1 MSAVV
6 ITGLGLVLPGAHHVD
21 AAREILTTGAP
32 QFSELPEALGHGRGA
47 VAELPAG
54 IIPPMQARRLDRTSR
69 FAWAATH
76 ACFQDAGLHPKT
88 FGGSRIG
95 VAVGTLCGGNEASEA
110 FLWPYLKRGPEGAS
124 PMVFPNCVAN
134 ATSGH
139 LAVAFGLQGP
149 STTQL
154 ERENSTLAAL
164 EQAARWLRMG
174 VCDAAL
180 VIGADGLYPLLSE
193 ITQRSRMTARHGLP
207 RPHTATGFLPGE
219 GAQAFLL
226 EREADALA
234 RGVRIRAR
242 LGALSSSSLEDR
254 AAAMQRAVAEVMDRT
269 PDHWI
274 AGANGHVRVDGSE
287 ARLGEGLP
295 QPVHP
300 KALWGEF
307 CGVGGQLLAAALLRP
322 AGQVLVTAPGSF
334 GPQFALRLDDVA
346 I

>member
-1 MSAVV
+1 MTRIVF
-6 ITGLGLVLPGAHHVD
+6 TGLGLVLPGAHHVE
-21 AAREILTTGAP
+21 AAREILTTGTP
-32 QFSELPEALGHGRGA
+32 QFAELPEALGKGRGA

-69 FAWAATH
+69 FAWAAVH
-76 ACFQDAGLHPKT
+76 ACLQDASLDPKT
-88 FGGSRIG
+88 FGGTRIG
-95 VAVGTLCGGNEASEA
+95 VAVGTLCGGNEASEG

-134 ATSGH
+134 AASGH

-149 STTQL
+149 SSTQL
-154 ERENSTLAAL
+154 ERENSTFAAL

-180 VIGADGLYPLLSE
+180 VIGADGLYPLLTE
-193 ITQRSRMTARHGLP
+193 ITQRSRMAARHGLP
-207 RPHTATGFLPGE
+207 KPHQASGFLPGE

-226 EREADALA
+226 EREEDALA

-242 LGALSSSSLEDR
+242 LGALSSSSTEDR
-254 AAAMQRAVAEVMDRT
+254 ATAMQRAASEVLDRR

-274 AGANGHVRVDGSE
+274 AGANGHVRVDAAE
-287 ARLGEGLP
+287 AALGEGLP
-295 QPVHP
+295 KPLHP

-307 CGVGGQLLAAALLRP
+307 CGVGGQLLAAALLQP
-322 AGQVLVTAPGSF
+322 AGRVLVTAPGSF